1 MSEFDSSGNPKT
13 QSVTI
18 DHANVR
24 VPPPVIY
31 LTFLVSGVVMDS
43 PWIGGQL
50 SAPLDMAAGAVVLVV
65 AIILSLYSVPRHRK
79 EGSNV
84 EPWKPTTKIFSD
96 GIYGRSRNPIYLAMA
111 LLFAGIALVAGS
123 TMALAYLIPCL
134 LVIRFY
140 VIAREESYLEQK
152 FGAEYL
158 DYKARVRRWI

>member
-1 MSEFDSSGNPKT
+1 MPEFNSSERPEA
-13 QSVTI
+13 QSVAI

-31 LTFLVSGVVMDS
+31 LTFLVSGIVMDS
-43 PWIGGQL
+43 PWTSGQL
-50 SAPLDMAAGAVVLVV
+50 STPSDMVAGAVVLAVAVV
-65 AIILSLYSVPRHRK
+65 LSLYCVPRHHK
-79 EGSNV
+79 EGSNI

-111 LLFAGIALVAGS
+111 LLFAGIALAAGS
-123 TMALAYLIPCL
+123 TMALVYLIPCL
-134 LVIRFY
+134 LVIHFY

-152 FGAEYL
+152 FGDEYL